1 MKTQTGFTLIEIM
14 VVVVIIGILGAL
26 VVPNFLG
33 QADETRI
40 TAARSDISSIGNA
53 LDLYRLHNHNYPS
66 TDQGLEALVNKP
78 SGYPE
83 AKNWQTDGYL
93 KKVPNDPW
101 GNPYQYISPGANGA
115 YDLLSLGADNRE
127 GGEGANADIK
137 SWEI

>member
-1 MKTQTGFTLIEIM
+1 MKTQSGFTLIEIM

-78 SGYPE
+78 GGYPE
-83 AKNWQTDGYL
+83 AKNWQSEGYL
-93 KKVPNDPW
+93 KKIPNDPW

-115 YDLLSLGADNRE
+115 YDLLSLGADNKE
-127 GGEGANADIK
+127 GGEGANADIL
-137 SWEI
+137 SWEL

>member
-127 GGEGANADIK
+127 GGEGANADIM

>member
-1 MKTQTGFTLIEIM
+1 FTLIEIM

-127 GGEGANADIK
+127 GGEGANADIM

>member
-1 MKTQTGFTLIEIM
+1 MKTQSGFTLIEIM

-83 AKNWQTDGYL
+83 AKNWQADGYL

-127 GGEGANADIK
+127 GGEGANADIN
-137 SWEI
+137 SWEL

>member
-1 MKTQTGFTLIEIM
+1 MKTQSGFTLIEIM